1 MSVKKCK
8 ICPKYRVKL
17 RFITL
22 PYTFLYFSTLFYI
35 VFTFSIFAKVFRNI
49 SKQTIGDKE
58 HKIPEKVKSIV
69 IKYRESIKLV
79 N

>member
-1 MSVKKCK
+1 MSVKRCK
-8 ICPKYRVKL
+8 ICPKYGVKL

-22 PYTFLYFSTLFYI
+22 SYTFLHFSTFFYI
-35 VFTFSIFAKVFRNI
+35 VFTLSIFARVFRNI
-49 SKQTIGDKE
+49 TKQTIGDKE
-58 HKIPEKVKSIV
+58 HKIPEKVHSIV

>member
-1 MSVKKCK
+1 MSVKRCK

-22 PYTFLYFSTLFYI
+22 SYTSLHFSTLFYI
-35 VFTFSIFAKVFRNI
+35 VFTLSIFARVFRNI
-49 SKQTIGDKE
+49 TRQTMGDKE
-58 HKIPEKVKSIV
+58 HKIPEKVNSIV

>member
-1 MSVKKCK
+1 MSVKRCK

-22 PYTFLYFSTLFYI
+22 SYTSLHFTALLYI
-35 VFTFSIFAKVFRNI
+35 VYTLSIFSRVSRNI
-49 SKQTIGDKE
+49 TKQTIGDKE
-58 HKIPEKVKSIV
+58 HKIPEKVHSIV